1 MDTNLLHYNLDSEVY
16 VNSGAHWV
24 TGIICGYDTSSNS
37 YTIFCNVTGIT
48 LVDISEDAVFPLF
61 KYLRNIVNNNN
72 VPSTKSVFT
81 PVASYATQTET
92 QREKERTPRY
102 AELVVTLQHELLRL
116 RQKVEAISPPATPA
130 QLKEVVVTNYDVDI
144 NDNASLYSLPSNLS
158 EIFDSQSVDMMSS
171 TNKSEGS
178 ELGNVD
184 MMSSTNKSEGSELGN
199 SELSE
204 TCHLRL
210 LCEEPLNGTIYVPT
224 KGIRNGKRKSR
235 RLESGKKQAV

>member
-1 MDTNLLHYNLDSEVY
+1 
-16 VNSGAHWV
+16 
-24 TGIICGYDTSSNS
+24 
-37 YTIFCNVTGIT
+37 
-48 LVDISEDAVFPLF
+48 
-61 KYLRNIVNNNN
+61 
-72 VPSTKSVFT
+72 
-81 PVASYATQTET
+81 
-92 QREKERTPRY
+92 
-102 AELVVTLQHELLRL
+102 LQHELLRL

>member
-1 MDTNLLHYNLDSEVY
+1 MDTNALHYNLNSEVY
-16 VNSGAHWV
+16 VNSGANWV
-24 TGIICGYDTSSNS
+24 TGTICGYDKSNNS
-37 YTIFCNVTGIT
+37 YTIFCKTTGIT
-48 LVDISEDAVFPLF
+48 LVDIQEYAVFPLF
-61 KYLRNIVNNNN
+61 KYLRNIVTNNN

-92 QREKERTPRY
+92 QREKETTPRY
-102 AELVVTLQHELLRL
+102 AECVVTLQHELLRL

-130 QLKEVVVTNYDVDI
+130 QLKEPVTNDVEI
-144 NDNASLYSLPSNLS
+144 NDNGSIYSLPSNLS
-158 EIFDSQSVDMMSS
+158 DLFDSQSVRSVDVMSS

-178 ELGNVD
+178 EL
-184 MMSSTNKSEGSELGN
+184 SN
-199 SELSE
+199 SKLSE

>member
-1 MDTNLLHYNLDSEVY
+1 MDTNALHYNLNSEVY
-16 VNSGAHWV
+16 VNSGANWV
-24 TGIICGYDTSSNS
+24 TGIICGYDKSNNS
-37 YTIFCNVTGIT
+37 YTIFCKTTGIT
-48 LVDISEDAVFPLF
+48 LVDIQEYAVFPLF
-61 KYLRNIVNNNN
+61 KYLRNIVTNNN

-92 QREKERTPRY
+92 QREKETTPRY
-102 AELVVTLQHELLRL
+102 AECVVTLQHELLRL

-130 QLKEVVVTNYDVDI
+130 QLKEPVTNDVEI
-144 NDNASLYSLPSNLS
+144 NDNGSIYSLPSNLS
-158 EIFDSQSVDMMSS
+158 DLFDSQSVRSVDVMSS

-178 ELGNVD
+178 EL
-184 MMSSTNKSEGSELGN
+184 SN
-199 SELSE
+199 SKLSE